1 MQPWMGCLLPGR
13 LRPKN
18 IDGGWT
24 EHGGTSGVSV
34 DAKDQLH
41 VDRSSC
47 TCCTACK
54 GPCPPCTDY
63 SAFSKLS
70 ITYAQK
76 APHFKGLRSFQNA
89 KKEKTGKE
97 GRKTS
102 LFALGTLMAI
112 PRFSNW
118 LVPSGTRPPG
128 TKVLTGRELPSLA
141 VHKALIRMK
150 VLGENLPPGWT
161 RHWHC
166 RLRKDAKLAEAK
178 FPNCCKASA
187 HCQQIAWEPG
197 QRFSLGPLQPLHRHP
212 PQNISRARI
221 NIWRI

>member
-1 MQPWMGCLLPGR
+1 M
-13 LRPKN
+13 
-18 IDGGWT
+18 
-24 EHGGTSGVSV
+24 
-34 DAKDQLH
+34 
-41 VDRSSC
+41 DRSSC

-70 ITYAQK
+70 THICSKSTPFQRFARISEGK
-76 APHFKGLRSFQNA
+76 KGSL
-89 KKEKTGKE
+89 TGKE

-141 VHKALIRMK
+141 MHKAMIMK
-150 VLGENLPPGWT
+150 ILGENLPPGWT

-166 RLRKDAKLAEAK
+166 RLLKDAKLAEAK

-187 HCQQIAWEPG
+187 HCQQTAWEPS

-221 NIWRI
+221 NIWWI